1 MDKAA
6 RKAKTKLSKH
16 WKGCRSKAKAELINS
31 GAPEAGLEIIL
42 QELTSLISTRY
53 LFYILLIERTT
64 YWNIWIRI

>member
-16 WKGCRSKAKAELINS
+16 WKGCRNKAKAELINN

-42 QELTSLISTRY
+42 QELTSLISTWY
-53 LFYILLIERTT
+53 LF
-64 YWNIWIRI
+64 